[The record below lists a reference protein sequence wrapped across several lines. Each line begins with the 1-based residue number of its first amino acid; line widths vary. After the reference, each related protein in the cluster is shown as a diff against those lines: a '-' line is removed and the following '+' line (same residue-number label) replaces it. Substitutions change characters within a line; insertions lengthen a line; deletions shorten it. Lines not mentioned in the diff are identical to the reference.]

1 MPRKRIMTVG
11 VEYTSFLLS
20 IMFVSLTSTL
30 ANKKCHSRL
39 GYHDPATFDLYS
51 CAWCYDFLFSVNGK
65 TLSASIHEPYLRE
78 TDQTIADYYLVP
90 DITDNGNFSRICSTL
105 TNDEC
110 KRWHACCMNAHD
122 CCGRQLSAPPV
133 TNGTCART
141 WDGWG
146 CWDDTPP
153 STSVYLSCPAYIS
166 FSIPTIQAE
175 KTCVSDGTWQIRDG
189 QPWTNYQ
196 PCLNF
201 HELKTSVYIGI
212 ACSASSIS
220 LLFPA
225 LIIFLKYNSLRK
237 QCRIRLHIHF
247 FLALLLKEIASV
259 LWGVLVT
266 YDKLSND
273 SVYTTTLA
281 QNTHW
286 CKVLSFCKMFM
297 KCSTYSW
304 MFCEGF
310 YLHQLLSNAFSPP
323 RSLICISVFG
333 WGIPLLSASLYSLVR
348 VIYSDESCWT
358 IYFQYTEW
366 IMYTPN
372 LVFIVAN
379 LLFLCNIVR
388 ILLTQMQ
395 SHPNEP
401 SNFRRAVKA
410 TFVLIPLFGVHLF
423 VTIYRIPISKTGG
436 MEYERFTICI
446 DNLQGFFVALIFCF
460 LNNEVNGKLRRT
472 WRRQVSERFTSRNR
486 RMTLTLNQTMSLRSD
501 IEFKS
506 PKISRKDEERTSI
519 VNGDHKRSDN
529 SVVDV

>member
-1 MPRKRIMTVG
+1 MIIQSGRL
-11 VEYTSFLLS
+11 YLD
-20 IMFVSLTSTL
+20 VSLTSTL

-201 HELKTSVYIGI
+201 H
-212 ACSASSIS
+212 
-220 LLFPA
+220 
-225 LIIFLKYNSLRK
+225 
-237 QCRIRLHIHF
+237 
-247 FLALLLKEIASV
+247 
-259 LWGVLVT
+259 
-266 YDKLSND
+266 
-273 SVYTTTLA
+273 
-281 QNTHW
+281 
-286 CKVLSFCKMFM
+286 
-297 KCSTYSW
+297 
-304 MFCEGF
+304 
-310 YLHQLLSNAFSPP
+310 
-323 RSLICISVFG
+323 
-333 WGIPLLSASLYSLVR
+333 
-348 VIYSDESCWT
+348 
-358 IYFQYTEW
+358 
-366 IMYTPN
+366 
-372 LVFIVAN
+372 
-379 LLFLCNIVR
+379 
-388 ILLTQMQ
+388 
-395 SHPNEP
+395 
-401 SNFRRAVKA
+401 
-410 TFVLIPLFGVHLF
+410 
-423 VTIYRIPISKTGG
+423 
-436 MEYERFTICI
+436 
-446 DNLQGFFVALIFCF
+446 
-460 LNNEVNGKLRRT
+460 
-472 WRRQVSERFTSRNR
+472 VS
-486 RMTLTLNQTMSLRSD
+486 
-501 IEFKS
+501 
-506 PKISRKDEERTSI
+506 
-519 VNGDHKRSDN
+519 
-529 SVVDV
+529 